1 MVEVGQCKHEE
12 LEFIG
17 IQEVLHGEPLRL
29 YNCKR
34 CHTTVSRPGEFE
46 SEAEAQR
53 WADRSFSS
61 LPFGSAWEVQEKKE
75 E

>member
-1 MVEVGQCKHEE
+1 MLQ
-12 LEFIG
+12 
-17 IQEVLHGEPLRL
+17 
-29 YNCKR
+29 
-34 CHTTVSRPGEFE
+34 SRGGAAFFSTEKEFE

>member
-1 MVEVGQCKHEE
+1 MDKLDDTAVWIVTMYGRNVHMKKFKIW
-12 LEFIG
+12 FIMPHVAAFFST
-17 IQEVLHGEPLRL
+17 E
-29 YNCKR
+29 K
-34 CHTTVSRPGEFE
+34 EFE
-46 SEAEAQR
+46 SKTEAQR